1 MISDITTAPVSMTA
15 SLFSSVSFLCEG
27 TGDILIW
34 LLETVSITDS
44 VQQERNIIITDNNI
58 GGNLSSVL
66 TIVALPKN
74 DGVRIG
80 CILAS
85 FNPYSPDIIE
95 VVLTIRGQ

>member
-1 MISDITTAPVSMTA
+1 MISDVTTAPVSMTT

-27 TGDILIW
+27 TGDVLIW
-34 LLETVSITDS
+34 LIETVSITDS
-44 VQQERNIIITDNNI
+44 VQQERNITITDNNI

-66 TIVALPKN
+66 TIIALPIN
-74 DGVRIG
+74 DGVHIG

-85 FNPYSPDIIE
+85 FNPYLPVLIE